1 MAHSTPIPLRGATA
15 WRTYLGGR
23 LIRQLHGEPNA
34 IDDHF
39 PEEWLTS
46 VVTARNPGRE
56 SIVEG
61 LSVAYDN
68 ESLRNKIAANPEE
81 MLGAAFAAQFGA
93 TPGVLV
99 KLLDS
104 AERLTIQ
111 VHPTAAQAQ
120 RLFGSPFG
128 KTECWHILGTRTI
141 NGVEPCIYFGFR
153 PGVTRK
159 IWQDC
164 FNCQDIPAMLACLHR
179 FPVHPGDTWLIEGGV
194 PHAIG
199 AGCFLMEIQE
209 PTDYTIRTERV
220 TPSGLAVADESCHQG
235 LGFKKMF
242 DCFDYTCRSAGDT
255 RQMSQIQPRK
265 LAQNGSIS
273 TECIGYDRTH
283 CFRLVEH
290 LVHDEMI
297 RPADGTFSG
306 LYVLSGTG
314 KIGTETVSPGSTFFV
329 PASHDAFSIRA
340 DGEMRVM
347 EWFGPKCAEN

>member
-68 ESLRNKIAANPEE
+68 ESLRNKIAANPAE

-120 RLFGSPFG
+120 RLFGS
-128 KTECWHILGTRTI
+128 H
-141 NGVEPCIYFGFR
+141 
-153 PGVTRK
+153 
-159 IWQDC
+159 
-164 FNCQDIPAMLACLHR
+164 LAR
-179 FPVHPGDTWLIEGGV
+179 
-194 PHAIG
+194 
-199 AGCFLMEIQE
+199 
-209 PTDYTIRTERV
+209 
-220 TPSGLAVADESCHQG
+220 
-235 LGFKKMF
+235 
-242 DCFDYTCRSAGDT
+242 RSAG
-255 RQMSQIQPRK
+255 I
-265 LAQNGSIS
+265 
-273 TECIGYDRTH
+273 
-283 CFRLVEH
+283 F
-290 LVHDEMI
+290 
-297 RPADGTFSG
+297 
-306 LYVLSGTG
+306 
-314 KIGTETVSPGSTFFV
+314 
-329 PASHDAFSIRA
+329 
-340 DGEMRVM
+340 
-347 EWFGPKCAEN
+347 